1 MLDLR
6 HDFFFIGLF
15 FSLSASCMPS
25 VMMSETQQSFV
36 SLRKPVEAGG
46 LVPMPCGLSSLLSL
60 QTVMLI
66 ARNPSSEHQEASR
79 KKMEFISLLL
89 TSWLL
94 SPASLRERSVSLS

>member
-1 MLDLR
+1 MPDLR

-25 VMMSETQQSFV
+25 IMMSETQQSFV
-36 SLRKPVEAGG
+36 SLRKPVEAVG

-66 ARNPSSEHQEASR
+66 ARNPSSKHQEASG
-79 KKMEFISLLL
+79 EENGGID
-89 TSWLL
+89 
-94 SPASLRERSVSLS
+94 